1 VESEGCMG
9 RILLADDEPEIRRA
23 YERVLKRAQLDV
35 VTACD
40 GATALAA
47 VREQPFD
54 AIVSDISMP
63 GMTGLQLLRA
73 VRERDLDVPVI
84 LMTGGSALRIATEAV
99 QYGATRVLLKPV
111 ESQLLIDTVHRA
123 VGLYNLARLKRQ
135 ALELLGAEDKLLG
148 DSAALTNCFERALAK
163 LYMAFQPIVDLR
175 ERRVYAYE
183 ALLRSEEPQLAK
195 PELLLGAAE
204 RLGRVTEIGRTIRAA
219 VARAAVDAP
228 ADALLFV
235 NLRAEDLEDE
245 QLWAASSPLSALA
258 RRVVLEITE
267 RTSIERVP
275 HLGDR
280 VDMLRR
286 LGFRIAVDDL
296 GAGYAGLSTLAM
308 VEPEVVK
315 LDMSLVRDV
324 DTNATKRGIVTSMSE
339 LCGQL
344 GMKVVVEG
352 VETVAERDV
361 LRAAK
366 CDLMQGFYFARPERG
381 FAHVQLH

>member
-1 VESEGCMG
+1 MG

-23 YERVLKRAQLDV
+23 YERVLKRAQIDV
-35 VTACD
+35 VTAAD
-40 GATALAA
+40 GASALAA

-63 GMTGLQLLRA
+63 GLTGLQLLRA

-111 ESQLLIDTVHRA
+111 ESQLLIDTVQRA
-123 VGLYNLARLKRQ
+123 VGLYNLAKLKRQ
-135 ALELLGAEDKLLG
+135 ALELMGAEDKLLG
-148 DSAALTNCFERALAK
+148 DSAALTNCFERAIAT

-175 ERRVYAYE
+175 ARRVYAYE
-183 ALLRSEEPQLAK
+183 ALLRSEEPALAK
-195 PELLLGAAE
+195 PDLMLGAAE
-204 RLGRVTEIGRTIRAA
+204 RLGRLTEIGRSIRAA
-219 VARAAVDAP
+219 VARAASQAP
-228 ADALLFV
+228 SDALLFV

-280 VDMLRR
+280 IDMLRR
-286 LGFRIAVDDL
+286 LGYRIAVDDL

-324 DTNATKRGIVTSMSE
+324 DSNATKRGIVTSMSE
-339 LCGQL
+339 LCSQL

-352 VETVAERDV
+352 VETLAERDV
-361 LRAAK
+361 LFAAK
-366 CDLMQGFYFARPERG
+366 CELMQGFYFARPERG
-381 FAHVQLH
+381 FASVHFD

>member
-1 VESEGCMG
+1 MG

-23 YERVLKRAQLDV
+23 YERVLKRAQLDI
-35 VTACD
+35 VTAAD
-40 GATALAA
+40 GASALQA

-111 ESQLLIDTVHRA
+111 ESALLIETVQRA
-123 VGLYNLARLKRQ
+123 VGLYNLAKLKRQ
-135 ALELLGAEDKLLG
+135 ALELMGAEDKLLG
-148 DSAALTNCFERALAK
+148 DSAALTNCFERAIGSLW
-163 LYMAFQPIVDLR
+163 MAFQPIVDCK

-183 ALLRSEEPQLAK
+183 ALLRSDEPAMSK
-195 PELLLGAAE
+195 PELMLSAAE
-204 RLGRVTEIGRTIRAA
+204 RLGRVTEIGRLIRAA
-219 VARAAVDAP
+219 VARAAPQAP
-228 ADALLFV
+228 GDALIFV

-245 QLWAASSPLSALA
+245 QLWSAASPLSALA

-275 HLGDR
+275 HLSDR
-280 VDMLRR
+280 VEMLRR

-308 VEPEVVK
+308 IEPEVVK

-324 DTNATKRGIVTSMSE
+324 DSNATKRGIVLSMSE

-344 GMKVVVEG
+344 GMRVIVEG
-352 VETVAERDV
+352 VETPAERDV
-361 LRAAK
+361 LLEAK
-366 CDLMQGFYFARPERG
+366 CDLMQGFYFARPGRG
-381 FAHVQLH
+381 FADVRFG

>member
-1 VESEGCMG
+1 MG

-35 VTACD
+35 VTAAD
-40 GATALAA
+40 GASALQA

-111 ESQLLIDTVHRA
+111 ESSLLIQTVQRA

-135 ALELLGAEDKLLG
+135 ALELMGAEDKLLG
-148 DSAALTNCFERALAK
+148 DSAALTNCFERAMSTLW
-163 LYMAFQPIVDLR
+163 MAFQPIVDLKA
-175 ERRVYAYE
+175 RRVYAYE
-183 ALLRSEEPQLAK
+183 ALLRSDEPAMSK
-195 PELLLGAAE
+195 PELMLSAAE
-204 RLGRVTEIGRTIRAA
+204 RLGRVTEIGRLIRAA
-219 VARAAVDAP
+219 VARAAVHAP
-228 ADALLFV
+228 SDALIFV

-245 QLWAASSPLSALA
+245 QLWSASSPLSALA

-280 VDMLRR
+280 VEMLRR

-324 DTNATKRGIVTSMSE
+324 DSNATKRGIVLSMSE
-339 LCGQL
+339 LCAQL
-344 GMKVVVEG
+344 GMRVIVEG
-352 VETVAERDV
+352 VETPSERDV
-361 LRAAK
+361 LLEAK
-366 CDLMQGFYFARPERG
+366 CDLMQGFYFARPGRG
-381 FAHVQLH
+381 FADVRFD

>member
-1 VESEGCMG
+1 MG

-23 YERVLKRAQLDV
+23 YERVLKRAQLDI

-40 GATALAA
+40 GASALEA
-47 VREQPFD
+47 VRSQPFD

-63 GMTGLQLLRA
+63 GLTGLQLLRA

-111 ESQLLIDTVHRA
+111 ESSLLIQTVQRA

-135 ALELLGAEDKLLG
+135 ALELMGAEDKLLG
-148 DSAALTNCFERALAK
+148 DSAALTNCFERAISSLW
-163 LYMAFQPIVDLR
+163 MAFQPIVDCK
-175 ERRVYAYE
+175 ERRIYAYE
-183 ALLRSEEPQLAK
+183 ALLRSDEPAMSK
-195 PELLLGAAE
+195 PELMLSAAE
-204 RLGRVTEIGRTIRAA
+204 RLGRVTEIGRMIRAA
-219 VARAAVDAP
+219 VARAASQAP
-228 ADALLFV
+228 GDALIFV

-245 QLWAASSPLSALA
+245 QLWSATSPLSQLA

-280 VDMLRR
+280 VEMLRR

-308 VEPEVVK
+308 IEPELVK

-324 DTNATKRGIVTSMSE
+324 DTNATKRDIVVSMSE

-344 GMKVVVEG
+344 GMRVIVEG
-352 VETVAERDV
+352 VETPGERDV
-361 LRAAK
+361 LLAAK
-366 CDLMQGFYFARPERG
+366 CDLMQGFYFARPGRG
-381 FAHVQLH
+381 FGDVRFD

>member
-1 VESEGCMG
+1 MG

-35 VTACD
+35 VTAAD
-40 GATALAA
+40 GASALQA

-111 ESQLLIDTVHRA
+111 ESSLLIQTVQRA

-135 ALELLGAEDKLLG
+135 ALELMGAEDKLLG
-148 DSAALTNCFERALAK
+148 DSAALTNCFERAMSTLW
-163 LYMAFQPIVDLR
+163 MAFQPIVDLKA
-175 ERRVYAYE
+175 RRVYAYE
-183 ALLRSEEPQLAK
+183 ALLRSDEPAMSK
-195 PELLLGAAE
+195 PELMLSAAE
-204 RLGRVTEIGRTIRAA
+204 RLGRLTEIGRLIRAA
-219 VARAAVDAP
+219 VARAAAQAP
-228 ADALLFV
+228 SDALIFV

-245 QLWAASSPLSALA
+245 QLWSASSPLSALA

-280 VDMLRR
+280 VEMLRR

-324 DTNATKRGIVTSMSE
+324 DSNATKRGIVLSMSE
-339 LCGQL
+339 LCAQL
-344 GMKVVVEG
+344 GMRVIVEG
-352 VETVAERDV
+352 VETPGERDV
-361 LRAAK
+361 LLEAK
-366 CDLMQGFYFARPERG
+366 CDLMQGFYFARPGRG
-381 FAHVQLH
+381 FADVRFD

>member
-1 VESEGCMG
+1 MG

-23 YERVLKRAQLDV
+23 YERVLKRAQLEV

-111 ESQLLIDTVHRA
+111 ESQLLIDTVQRA

-148 DSAALTNCFERALAK
+148 DSAALTNCFERALSK
-163 LYMAFQPIVDLR
+163 LYMAFQPIVDLKQ
-175 ERRVYAYE
+175 RRIYAYE
-183 ALLRSEEPQLAK
+183 ALLRSDEPQLAK

-228 ADALLFV
+228 PDTLIFV

-245 QLWAASSPLSALA
+245 QLWSASSPLSALA

-315 LDMSLVRDV
+315 LDMSLVHDV
-324 DTNATKRGIVTSMSE
+324 DTNTTKRNIVASMTE

-352 VETVAERDV
+352 VETMGERDV
-361 LRAAK
+361 LLAAK

-381 FAHVQLH
+381 FVGVDFH